1 MERCGIQRPNACFLV
16 VLSLLLLVGVA
27 QASFDMSSESFVTQ
41 RTASVSNELDSE
53 VTRRML
59 ASSGYY
65 VGYGA
70 LTANRVPCPP
80 QSGRSYYTPGCSTA
94 SGPVRPYTR
103 GCSTIT
109 RCQRD
114 G

>member
-1 MERCGIQRPNACFLV
+1 MGRCGMQRTNVWFLV
-16 VLSLLLLVGVA
+16 LLSVLLLMGVA
-27 QASFDMSSESFVTQ
+27 QASFDMSSETFVPQ
-41 RTASVSNELDSE
+41 RTASLSNQLDSE

-59 ASSGYY
+59 AASGYY

-109 RCQRD
+109 RCARD